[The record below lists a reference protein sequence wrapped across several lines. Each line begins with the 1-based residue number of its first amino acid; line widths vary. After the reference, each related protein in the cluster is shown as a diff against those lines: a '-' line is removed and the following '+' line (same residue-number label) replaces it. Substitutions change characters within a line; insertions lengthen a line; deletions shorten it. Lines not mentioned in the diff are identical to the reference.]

1 MRNLTCNEIKDEG
14 LLVLKEIK
22 RVCELLNL
30 QYFLAYG
37 TLLGAVRHKGFIPWD
52 DDIDIWLM
60 RKDFD
65 ILVEK
70 FNDYANPEFKLYFTD
85 KVKDYPFSCPK
96 VMNSRTFV
104 QERMIKP
111 LSYVGVWVDLIPLDY
126 VKEEELNKTS
136 NLITLEHKRW
146 MALWNSSTFLG
157 KAKFLWFCLSHKDVS
172 FADRK
177 KSPSEVINL
186 LYKEISN
193 TVEEDYVKNLTTVV
207 DIPIALKAKD
217 FKSSTQMEFEEELFS
232 VPKNY
237 KEILTTLYGDYLKF
251 PPKFKQHYTKHLAKA
266 KFRD

>member
-1 MRNLTCNEIKDEG
+1 
-14 LLVLKEIK
+14 
-22 RVCELLNL
+22 
-30 QYFLAYG
+30 
-37 TLLGAVRHKGFIPWD
+37 
-52 DDIDIWLM
+52 M

-177 KSPSEVINL
+177 TSPSEVINL